1 MDVTNDLLDARG
13 PALTQVCLHMHVFP
27 GASGTALGGW
37 RHGHG
42 FCGKDTTSQSSN
54 CTCEHSAC
62 VQAMEL
68 VFVSLDENQRA
79 FQSHYATMP
88 WKALPFVDKGRKV
101 SLRNR
106 FVVNGH
112 NIPKLVILDQKGLII
127 HDDGMSSVD
136 LTSFAPPQPPTLL
149 SYDFLWAGVGMFT
162 WSWSE
167 SSPPFVVL
175 NCKSKLLRKRILHL
189 FLTCVWAHSAMD
201 IVGATPDV
209 GGVGSLM
216 AFLHFR

>member
-1 MDVTNDLLDARG
+1 
-13 PALTQVCLHMHVFP
+13 
-27 GASGTALGGW
+27 
-37 RHGHG
+37 
-42 FCGKDTTSQSSN
+42 
-54 CTCEHSAC
+54 
-62 VQAMEL
+62 MEL

-79 FQSHYATMP
+79 FRSHYAMMP
-88 WKALPFVDKGRKV
+88 WKALPFVDQGRRV

-127 HDDGMSSVD
+127 HDDGMSSVG
-136 LTSFAPPQPPTLL
+136 LTSFAPTPTPALL
-149 SYDFLWAGVGMFT
+149 SYDFLWAGVGLFT

-167 SSPPFVVL
+167 SSPPFGVL
-175 NCKSKLLRKRILHL
+175 NCKSKFLEKRIFHP
-189 FLTCVWAHSAMD
+189 FLTRVRAHSAMD
-201 IVGATPDV
+201 IVGATPET

>member
-1 MDVTNDLLDARG
+1 
-13 PALTQVCLHMHVFP
+13 MHVFP
-27 GASGTALGGW
+27 VASGTSLGGW
-37 RHGHG
+37 QHGHG

-68 VFVSLDENQRA
+68 VFVSFDENQRA
-79 FQSHYATMP
+79 FQRHYATMP

-127 HDDGMSSVD
+127 HDDGMSSVG
-136 LTSFAPPQPPTLL
+136 LTSFAPPQPPALL
-149 SYDFLWAGVGMFT
+149 SYDFLWAGVGLFT

-167 SSPPFVVL
+167 RSPPFCCPELQV
-175 NCKSKLLRKRILHL
+175 KAFGK
-189 FLTCVWAHSAMD
+189 THSSPVFD
-201 IVGATPDV
+201 SCLGPQCNGYC
-209 GGVGSLM
+209 GGHTRSGRCGQFDGIFTFSVIPGHHRLIWPVFPAPRPSLW
-216 AFLHFR
+216 

>member
-1 MDVTNDLLDARG
+1 MVTGFVAKIPLLRARVST
-13 PALTQVCLHMHVFP
+13 L
-27 GASGTALGGW
+27 AS
-37 RHGHG
+37 
-42 FCGKDTTSQSSN
+42 
-54 CTCEHSAC
+54 

-68 VFVSLDENQRA
+68 VFVSLDEHQQA

-88 WKALPFVDKGRKV
+88 WKALPFADEGQKV

-127 HDDGMSSVD
+127 HDDGMSSLG
-136 LTSFAPPQPPTLL
+136 LTSFAPPQPPALL
-149 SYDFLWAGVGMFT
+149 SYDSLWAGMGPFT

-167 SSPPFVVL
+167 SSPHFGVL
-175 NCKSKLLRKRILHL
+175 NCTSKFLEKRNFHP
-189 FLTCVWAHSAMD
+189 FLTRVRAHSAMD
-201 IVGATPDV
+201 IVGATPEV
-209 GGVGSLM
+209 GGLGSLM